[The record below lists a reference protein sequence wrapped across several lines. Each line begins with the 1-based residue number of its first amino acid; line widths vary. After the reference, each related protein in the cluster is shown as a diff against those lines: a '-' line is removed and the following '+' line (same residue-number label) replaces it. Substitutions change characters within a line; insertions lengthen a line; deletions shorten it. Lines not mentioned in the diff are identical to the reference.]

1 MDNITSSIKN
11 NIKETEQENE
21 QNSTTRSIKVMFRFL
36 SLNRMQSFTLNKE
49 LMDAY
54 CIEVKEKKQY
64 IGMVPLTPMSLND
77 IIDFYIKQQL
87 QLDDCDINI
96 RVEADA
102 GNEYYQVPNIVSDML
117 KHIDCSMSVV
127 VEKN

>member
-1 MDNITSSIKN
+1 MNVASSV
-11 NIKETEQENE
+11 Q
-21 QNSTTRSIKVMFRFL
+21 VMFRFL

-54 CIEVKEKKQY
+54 CIEVEEKKRY

-87 QLDDCDINI
+87 TLDDCDISIMVNMEKVNVSQPI
-96 RVEADA
+96 
-102 GNEYYQVPNIVSDML
+102 PKIVSDML
-117 KHIDCSMSVV
+117 KHIECSMSVV
-127 VEKN
+127 LTQD